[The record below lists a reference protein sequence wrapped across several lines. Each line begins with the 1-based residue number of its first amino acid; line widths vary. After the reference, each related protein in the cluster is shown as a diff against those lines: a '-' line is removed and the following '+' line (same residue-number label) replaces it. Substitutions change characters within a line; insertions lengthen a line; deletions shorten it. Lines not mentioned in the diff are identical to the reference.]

1 MYTTWRTKKLFN
13 DLIRERS
20 SEFRNLEIIVNPNT
34 LIYKCKNLKVFRSLK
49 DFRSYQNIIDLFDNL
64 RYGNVDPKEAL
75 KSQINLNQI

>member
-34 LIYKCKNLKVFRSLK
+34 LIYKCKNLKRGLK
-49 DFRSYQNIIDLFDNL
+49 DFRSYQNIIDLFENL

>member
-1 MYTTWRTKKLFN
+1 MYSTWRTKKFYN

-34 LIYKCKNLKVFRSLK
+34 LIYKRKNLKRSLK
-49 DFRSYQNIIDLFDNL
+49 DFRSYENIIDLFENL

>member
-34 LIYKCKNLKVFRSLK
+34 LIYKCKNLKRSLK
-49 DFRSYQNIIDLFDNL
+49 DFRSYQNIIDLFENL

-75 KSQINLNQI
+75 KSQINLDQI